1 LTITASDSSFSL
13 LLLLPLPLLRPSSPA
28 SPRSLP
34 LLPNGSGGWLVW
46 WSLLTPVLHGSYIP
60 VTLNSA
66 AIMVMAFSF
75 FLFHMT
81 WLGFH
86 TPGQLTKIKELS
98 CCCCC
103 GIVDCCS

>member
-34 LLPNGSGGWLVW
+34 LPPNGSGGWLVW

-66 AIMVMAFSF
+66 AIMVMAFS
-75 FLFHMT
+75 LFPFPHDMVRLPYT
-81 WLGFH
+81 RSANKD
-86 TPGQLTKIKELS
+86 QRA
-98 CCCCC
+98 
-103 GIVDCCS
+103 